1 MSTEEII
8 RAWKAEGEQ
17 DENAPANPAGEQ
29 ELSDEELENVEG
41 GLADSCGIASC
52 NHQNAE

>member
-17 DENAPANPAGEQ
+17 DGGCSTNPAGEQ

-41 GLADSCGIASC
+41 GLADSCGIDSC
-52 NHQNAE
+52 NSHEE